1 MAPNGN
7 TVRPTLAPGHFLFTS
22 ESVGEG
28 HPDKI
33 CDQVSD
39 AILDACL
46 AEDPSSKVACETAS
60 KTGMIMVFGEITTKA
75 KLDYQ
80 QVIRDTIKKIG
91 YDDSSKGFDYKTCNI
106 LVAIEQQSPD
116 IAQGL
121 DHGSLED
128 HGAGDQGIMFGY
140 ATDET
145 EEYMPLTIMLAHKLN
160 AAMAAARR
168 DGSLAWLRPDSK
180 TQVTIEYK
188 KDGGATIPVRVD
200 TVVIS
205 TQHAEEI
212 STADLRTEI
221 LEKIIKK
228 VIPASLL
235 DEHTIYHIQP
245 SGRFVIGG
253 PQGDAGLTGR
263 KIIVDT
269 YGGWGAHGGGAF
281 SGKDFSKVDRSAAYT
296 ARWIAKS
303 LVAAGLA
310 RRILVQL
317 SYAIGVAEPLSIYV
331 DTYGTGKKSDA
342 ELVEIIRNNWDLR
355 PGVIVREL
363 DLQKPQYLKTA
374 SYGHFGLLL
383 HDPTADA
390 APEICEGLSLLQ
402 HRGQD
407 ACGVVTCGPK
417 GRFHQCKA
425 NGMVRDIFDS
435 NSISRLI
442 GGMGVGHVRYPT
454 AGSFNNAEAQPFYV
468 NSPYGI
474 VFAHNGNLIN
484 TDELMGFMDANAHR
498 HINTASDSE
507 LLLNIFANNLQQTG
521 KFRINEDDI
530 FTAIGGMMEQCKG
543 AYACVAMLA
552 GFGIIA
558 FRDPN
563 GIRPVGMGVR
573 KTSTGNDYLFASESV
588 VADASGFSEWED
600 VKPGEAVII
609 TRSSL
614 SRRQVAKAATF
625 APDIFEYVYF
635 ARPDSVLDGIS
646 VYRSRMA
653 MGDALAAKV
662 RTVLEENKIEV
673 DVVIPVPDTS
683 RVAALN
689 LAQKLKLPYREGFIK
704 NRYVGRTFIMPGQQ
718 MSTKGK
724 NRKKNV
730 RRKLNAMALEF
741 VNKVV
746 LLVDDSIVR
755 GTTSKEII
763 QMAKDVGAKKVI
775 VASCAPP
782 IRYPNVYGIDMP
794 SRSELVA
801 HGRTTEEIA
810 TAIGADLVIFQSLP
824 DLEESVRSLNPS
836 ITTFDCSVFT
846 GEYVTGGVT
855 EEYLQHLEG
864 LRADNM
870 RTKAALNGVV
880 GLDAA
885 STAGK
890 KEKPAMVPAGNPVN
904 GSDDTVGLHNT
915 WKATY

>member
-1 MAPNGN
+1 MVANGAP
-7 TVRPTLAPGHFLFTS
+7 VHAALAPGHFLFTS

-46 AEDPSSKVACETAS
+46 AQDPFSKVACETAT
-60 KTGMIMVFGEITTKA
+60 KTGMVMVFGEITTKA
-75 KLDYQ
+75 QIDYQ
-80 QVIRDTIKKIG
+80 SVIRNTIKDIG

-128 HGAGDQGIMFGY
+128 LGAGDQGIMFGY

-145 EEYMPLTIMLAHKLN
+145 DSYMPLTVVLAHKLN
-160 AAMAAARR
+160 AAMAVARR
-168 DGSLAWLRPDSK
+168 SGALGWLRPDSK
-180 TQVTIEYK
+180 TQVTVEYK
-188 KDGGATIPVRVD
+188 KDGGAMIPLRVD
-200 TVVIS
+200 TIVVS

-212 STADLRTEI
+212 STEDLRTEI
-221 LEKIIKK
+221 LEKIIKQ
-228 VIPASLL
+228 VIPSNLL
-235 DEHTIYHIQP
+235 DDRTIYHIQP

-310 RRILVQL
+310 RRALVQL
-317 SYAIGVAEPLSIYV
+317 SYAIGVAHPLSVYV
-331 DTYGTGKKSDA
+331 DTYGTGKKSDE
-342 ELVEIIRNNWDLR
+342 ELVDIIQKNWDLR
-355 PGVIVREL
+355 PGVIVQQL
-363 DLQKPQYLKTA
+363 DLQRPQYLKTA
-374 SYGHFGLLL
+374 SYGHFVCGILGLLL
-383 HDPTADA
+383 HDPSIDA

-407 ACGVVTCGPK
+407 ACGIITCGPK
-417 GRFHQCKA
+417 GRFYQCKA
-425 NGMVRDIFDS
+425 NGMVRDIFNGAALS
-435 NSISRLI
+435 KLV

-454 AGSFNNAEAQPFYV
+454 AGSSNNSEAQPFYV

-484 TDELMGFMDANAHR
+484 TSSLRHFLDATAHR
-498 HINTASDSE
+498 HINTSSDSE
-507 LLLNIFANNLQQTG
+507 LLLNILANNLQKTG
-521 KFRINEDDI
+521 KFRINEEDI
-530 FTAIGGMMEQCKG
+530 FTAIGGMMEECKG

-563 GIRPVGMGVR
+563 GIRPVGLASR
-573 KTSTGNDYLFASESV
+573 KSGSGHDYLFASESV
-588 VADASGFSEWED
+588 VADASGFSNWQD
-600 VKPGEAVII
+600 VQPGEAIII
-609 TRSSL
+609 TRNNV
-614 SRRQVAKAATF
+614 SRRRVAPAAQF
-625 APDIFEYVYF
+625 APDIFEFVYF

-653 MGDALAAKV
+653 MGDALADEV
-662 RTVLEENKIEV
+662 QRVLSENNLSV

-718 MSTKGK
+718 M
-724 NRKKNV
+724 RKKNV

-741 VNKVV
+741 ADKNV

-782 IRYPNVYGIDMP
+782 IRHSNVYGIDMP
-794 SRSELVA
+794 SRAELN
-801 HGRTTEEIA
+801 GI
-810 TAIGADLVIFQSLP
+810 
-824 DLEESVRSLNPS
+824 
-836 ITTFDCSVFT
+836 
-846 GEYVTGGVT
+846 
-855 EEYLQHLEG
+855 LEG
-864 LRADNM
+864 EQVTTRIDCAGGC
-870 RTKAALNGVV
+870 TIEVPGPGAALVV
-880 GLDAA
+880 LHPSSSSAFFRGNSTIAPSPGSSSGAISTLSTSSSLLATLFA
-885 STAGK
+885 LLTAGV
-890 KEKPAMVPAGNPVN
+890 ALA
-904 GSDDTVGLHNT
+904 
-915 WKATY
+915 W